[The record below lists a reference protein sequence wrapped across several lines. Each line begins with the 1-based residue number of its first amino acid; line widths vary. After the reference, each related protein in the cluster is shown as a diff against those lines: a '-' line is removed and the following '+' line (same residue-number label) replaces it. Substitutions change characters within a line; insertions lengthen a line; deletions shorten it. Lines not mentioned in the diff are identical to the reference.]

1 MPRQDRK
8 VHVMKDMP
16 PSPPRAADVLAARLY
31 DAGCRFAFG
40 MPGGEVLTLVDAL
53 ERAGITFILCKHEN
67 AAAFM
72 AEGAWHRTGAPGILV
87 ATVGPGALNG
97 VNAVANAHQD
107 RVPLIVLAGC
117 VDADEAQTYTHQVLD
132 QTAVFRPI
140 TKATFTLN
148 TGAAHVI
155 ADKAVSIATEG
166 RPGPVHIDVP
176 ITVAVTPVTPDIPT
190 KRAPAMPVVPA
201 PAQLDEMRAHLARA
215 ERPVLIVGVDA
226 LTQGFDCRRTDM
238 SKDLRAFVE
247 RFNVPVITTYKAKGL
262 LSEDHAL
269 ALGGAGLSPKA
280 DGILLPLVQRAD
292 LIIGLGYDPI
302 EMRTGWR
309 DFFFPGIQT
318 MIDITAEPNHH
329 YMHQASMNVIG
340 DCAATLAAMADGVT
354 PRDTWAEGEVPTA
367 KAALADAFPSDD
379 DWGPAAVIDTCRT
392 ALPRDTLATADSGA
406 HRILLSQMW
415 HCYEPRGLMQS
426 SALCTMGC
434 AIPLAM
440 GAQVIEPDRTVVSF
454 SGDAGFL
461 MVAGELSTAA
471 ELGLKTIFVVFV
483 DASLSLIELKQRQ
496 RQLTNAGVD
505 FAKHDFAAMGRAFG
519 GAGHTVTSRAELEA
533 ALNAAQS
540 SETFTV
546 IAAVIERGAYDG
558 RL

>member
-1 MPRQDRK
+1 
-8 VHVMKDMP
+8 MKDLP

-31 DAGCRFAFG
+31 DAGCRLAFG

-53 ERAGITFILCKHEN
+53 ERAGIRFVLCKHEN

-72 AEGAWHRTGAPGILV
+72 AEGAWHRSGAPGILV

-107 RVPLIVLAGC
+107 RVPMIVLSGC

-132 QTAVFRPI
+132 QTAVFAPI

-155 ADKAVSIATEG
+155 ADKAVTIATEG

-176 ITVAVTPVTPDIPT
+176 ITVAVTPVAPEIPARRATATPLI
-190 KRAPAMPVVPA
+190 PA
-201 PAQLDEMRAHLARA
+201 PDALADMRAHLARA
-215 ERPVLIVGVDA
+215 ERPILIVGVDA
-226 LTQGFDCRRTDM
+226 INQGFDARRADIA
-238 SKDLRAFVE
+238 DQLRSFVE
-247 RFNVPVITTYKAKGL
+247 AFNVPVITTYKAKGL
-262 LSEDHAL
+262 LPEDHGL

-280 DGILLPLVQRAD
+280 DAILLPMVQQAD

-309 DFFFPGIQT
+309 DFYFPGIQT

-329 YMHQASMNVIG
+329 YMHQATVNVIG
-340 DCAATLAAMADGVT
+340 DCGATLAAMADGVT
-354 PRDTWAEGEVPTA
+354 PRATWTGGDVAEA
-367 KAALADAFPSDD
+367 KTALAAAFPKNDA
-379 DWGPAAVIDTCRT
+379 WGPAAVIDVCRST
-392 ALPRDTLATADSGA
+392 LPRDTLATADSGA

-415 HCYEPRGLMQS
+415 DCFAPRGLMQS

-440 GAQVIEPDRTVVSF
+440 GAQVVEPERTVVSF

-483 DASLSLIELKQRQ
+483 DASLALIELKQRQ
-496 RQLTNAGVD
+496 RQLKNTGVE

-519 GAGHTVTSRAELEA
+519 GAGHTVTSRDELTA
-533 ALNAAQS
+533 ALTAAQTS
-540 SETFTV
+540 QTFTV

-558 RL
+558 RI

>member
-1 MPRQDRK
+1 
-8 VHVMKDMP
+8 
-16 PSPPRAADVLAARLY
+16 
-31 DAGCRFAFG
+31 

-53 ERAGITFILCKHEN
+53 ERAGIRFILCKHEN

-132 QTAVFRPI
+132 QTQVFRPI
-140 TKATFTLN
+140 TKATFTLSS
-148 TGAAHVI
+148 GAAHVI
-155 ADKAVSIATEG
+155 ADKAVAIATEG
-166 RPGPVHIDVP
+166 RPGPVHVDVP
-176 ITVAVTPVTPDIPT
+176 ITVAVTPVAPQIPVR
-190 KRAPAMPVVPA
+190 RAVAAPVVPA

-226 LTQGFDCRRTDM
+226 LTQGYDTRRIDI
-238 SKDLRAFVE
+238 SEPLRRFVE
-247 RFNVPVITTYKAKGL
+247 TFNVPVITTYKAKGL
-262 LSEDHAL
+262 LAEDHPL

-280 DGILLPLVQRAD
+280 DDILVPLVQRAD

-309 DFFFPGIQT
+309 DFYFPGIQT

-329 YMHQASMNVIG
+329 YMHQASLNAVA
-340 DCAATLAAMADGVT
+340 DCGATMLAMSEGVT
-354 PRDTWAEGEVPTA
+354 PRATWTNGEVE
-367 KAALADAFPSDD
+367 KARADLAAAFPSDD
-379 DWGPAAVIDTCRT
+379 DWGPAGIIDTCRNV
-392 ALPRDTLATADSGA
+392 LPRDTIATADSGA

-415 HCYEPRGLMQS
+415 QCCEPRGLLQS

-440 GAQVIEPDRTVVSF
+440 GAHVVDADRTVVSF

-461 MVAGELSTAA
+461 MVAGELGTAA
-471 ELGLKTIFVVFV
+471 ELGLRTIIVVFV
-483 DASLSLIELKQRQ
+483 DASLALIELKQRQ
-496 RQLTNAGVD
+496 RQLGNAGVD
-505 FAKHDFAAMGRAFG
+505 FARHDFAAIGQAFG
-519 GAGHTVTSRAELEA
+519 GAGHTVTTRAQLQDALEA
-533 ALNAAQS
+533 AQNSQ
-540 SETFTV
+540 TFSV
-546 IAAVIERGAYDG
+546 IACVIERGAYDG
-558 RL
+558 RI

>member
-1 MPRQDRK
+1 MTTPLPHRT
-8 VHVMKDMP
+8 
-16 PSPPRAADVLAARLY
+16 ADVLARRLY
-31 DAGCRFAFG
+31 DAGCRLAFG

-53 ERAGITFILCKHEN
+53 ERAGIRFVLCKHEN

-97 VNAVANAHQD
+97 VNAVANAQQD

-132 QTAVFRPI
+132 QTQVFRPI
-140 TKATFTLN
+140 TKASFTLN
-148 TGAAHVI
+148 TGAACVI
-155 ADKAVSIATEG
+155 ADKAVGIATEG

-176 ITVAVTPVTPDIPT
+176 ITVAVAPTAHEIPVR
-190 KRAPAMPVVPA
+190 RADAAPLVPVPEVLA
-201 PAQLDEMRAHLARA
+201 DMRDRLRRA
-215 ERPVLIVGVDA
+215 ERPILIVGVDA
-226 LTQGFDCRRTDM
+226 LNQGFDTRRSDM
-238 SKDLRAFVE
+238 SAALTQFAETFGM
-247 RFNVPVITTYKAKGL
+247 PVITTYKAKGL
-262 LSEDHAL
+262 LAEDHPL
-269 ALGGAGLSPKA
+269 ALGGAGLAPKA
-280 DGILLPLVQRAD
+280 DGILLPLVHKAD

-309 DFFFPGIQT
+309 DFYYPGIQT

-329 YMHQASMNVIG
+329 YMHQATINVVA
-340 DCAATLAAMADGVT
+340 DCRATLTAMAGGVT
-354 PRDTWAEGEVPTA
+354 PRDTWTGGEVAETQ
-367 KAALADAFPSDD
+367 AALRAAFPADE
-379 DWGPAAVIDTCRT
+379 DWGPAAIIDTCRRV
-392 ALPRDTLATADSGA
+392 LPRDTLATADSGA

-415 HCYEPRGLMQS
+415 ECYAPRGLMQS

-440 GAQVIEPDRTVVSF
+440 GAQVAEPDRTVVSF

-471 ELGLKTIFVVFV
+471 ELGLRTIFVVFV
-483 DASLSLIELKQRQ
+483 DASLALIELKQRQ

-505 FAKHDFAAMGRAFG
+505 FGRHDFAAMGRAFG
-519 GAGHTVTSRAELEA
+519 GAGHTVTSRAELTTAIE
-533 ALNAAQS
+533 AAQS
-540 SETFTV
+540 AETFTV
-546 IAAVIERGAYDG
+546 IAAVIDRGAYDG
-558 RL
+558 RI